1 MNMDLHATLVFAQ
14 TDSRDGP
21 LPCRSAQFRPGP
33 PRIGGGD
40 GGALLIDLNMA
51 GLTGFVC
58 LLSLAPGCFLLLQ
71 QGAAAPEEEEIGQLN
86 VMNLVKIN
94 VV

>member
-1 MNMDLHATLVFAQ
+1 MNMELHATLVFAQ

-40 GGALLIDLNMA
+40 GGAFVIDLNMA
-51 GLTGFVC
+51 GLAC
-58 LLSLAPGCFLLLQ
+58 PLSVAPGCFPVVVNLDCGRGNFSFVKCKQ
-71 QGAAAPEEEEIGQLN
+71 IRAPL
-86 VMNLVKIN
+86 
-94 VV
+94 